1 MKIRGEKNMQKIK
14 SERKKA
20 SIPDG
25 ETKEQRFVRVAT
37 PRVKQAIIKLR
48 LVKQTISSNNYS
60 MTEEQVLKIVET
72 LDKEIRLISQSYSLR
87 NKPTTKEEINFNL

>member
-1 MKIRGEKNMQKIK
+1 MQKIK

-48 LVKQTISSNNYS
+48 LVKQTISGNNYS

-72 LDKEIRLISQSYSLR
+72 LDKEIRLISESYSLK
-87 NKPTTKEEINFNL
+87 NKPTKKEEINFNL